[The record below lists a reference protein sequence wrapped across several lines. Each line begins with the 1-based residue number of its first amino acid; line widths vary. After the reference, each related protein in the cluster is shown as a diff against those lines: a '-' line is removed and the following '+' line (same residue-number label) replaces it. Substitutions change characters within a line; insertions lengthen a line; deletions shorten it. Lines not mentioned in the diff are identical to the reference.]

1 MANIKSAK
9 KRIDVNNKARVQNQA
24 DKSEMRSQIKRVEK
38 LVEAKDLENAK
49 SALISATKVID
60 KAVQK
65 GIVHKNSGNRQK
77 SRLANKVNELSA

>member
-49 SALISATKVID
+49 TALISATKVID
-60 KAVQK
+60 KVVQK
-65 GIVHKNSGNRQK
+65 GIVHKNTGNRQK
-77 SRLANKVNELSA
+77 SRLANKVNNLSA